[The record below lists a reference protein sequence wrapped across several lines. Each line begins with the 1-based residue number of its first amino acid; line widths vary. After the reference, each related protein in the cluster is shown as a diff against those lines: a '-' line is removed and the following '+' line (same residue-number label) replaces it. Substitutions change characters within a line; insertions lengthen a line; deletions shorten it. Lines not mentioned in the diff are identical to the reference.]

1 MPTMMETLLTE
12 HANLLQK
19 IINQAKLDALST
31 TQPTPVGTGTSVS
44 QTPIVK
50 QDLFTNINNYFSTA
64 AKSGKDKTIVSSFTM
79 TPSLKWTRNNN
90 CWAFNLDLTG
100 MSLGIWGLGG
110 VGGGTLITKKHVLLA
125 NHVPYPALPATIYF
139 ADKNSNTYQYNIVK
153 TKRVGS
159 SDILIGELDK
169 EVDASLK
176 IYKVLPANFTKY
188 FVKQPMSGE
197 PRFPVAYS
205 DQEKKMLM
213 GDYVST
219 FVNGAETVMMIAPPV
234 DSDAT
239 KYFEELIVGD
249 SGNPVITVINNE
261 PILIGGWYQTRGPSG
276 GWCTPIH
283 AYLSDINNVISSFSV
298 GYKLNEVD
306 LSGFKEV

>member
-1 MPTMMETLLTE
+1 MTELEKLLAE
-12 HANLLQK
+12 NQILIQK
-19 IINQAKLDALST
+19 IIDAAKKEVS
-31 TQPTPVGTGTSVS
+31 TPVT
-44 QTPIVK
+44 K
-50 QDLFTNINNYFSTA
+50 QDLFTNINNYFAAA
-64 AKSGKDKTIVSSFTM
+64 AKSGKDKNIVSAFTM
-79 TPSLKWTRNNN
+79 TPIKWTRNNN
-90 CWAFNLDLTG
+90 CWASDLDLTG

-139 ADKNSNTYQYNIVK
+139 ADKNSNTYEYKIVK
-153 TKRVGS
+153 TKRVAT

-169 EVDASLK
+169 EVDPSLK
-176 IYKVLPANFTKY
+176 IYKVLPANMTKY
-188 FVKQPMSGE
+188 FAKQPMSGE

-213 GDYVST
+213 GDYIST

-234 DSDAT
+234 DSNAT

-283 AYLSDINNVISSFSV
+283 AYLSDINNVISSLST